1 MNQRVLVLNQDYSPM
16 SVCTVQRAFLL
27 IYLDKAE
34 MINSAADQFLRTVT
48 KNFPMPSVI
57 RIHKYVAVPYRG
69 VVMTRHNIFKRDKYQ
84 CQYCGTNKDLTLDHV
99 MPRSRG
105 GKSTWKNLVT
115 ACKKCNTRKGDH
127 DLQTVDMTLAKKPAK
142 PSYIMFLRNNADTY
156 IEEWLPYLSV
166 KDGKQIA

>member
-115 ACKKCNTRKGDH
+115 ACKSCNAGKGDFTPEEA
-127 DLQTVDMTLAKKPAK
+127 QMTLRTIPYK
-142 PSYIMFLRNNADTY
+142 PSYVMFIRDSSGY
-156 IEEWLPYLSV
+156 VQDEWRPYLEPVSV
-166 KDGKQIA
+166 